1 MHTETFPRGRED
13 GEAIAASPMNM
24 RSETSILDMR
34 INPQKSSVFTSIYG
48 RVPYNSNIKAVNRN
62 NDHPKVRIIDRP
74 CGTGKTTD
82 ILRSFR
88 QDQRYLVVVPLLS
101 EVRRVVED
109 AVVSFVEPRA
119 GGESDTK
126 AEHLDALLKQ
136 GLNVVTTHKLFT
148 DIATAA
154 TRGLL
159 DDYHIIIDEVL
170 DVVQTVSGKTRM
182 SFDQFYLNDGYAT
195 EGDDG
200 VITPTEKWDE
210 QYQLVSDTLD
220 PRLYKLAKA
229 QTLYRMDGKFF
240 LWVLPAS
247 LLRCGRSLTVYTYMA
262 EGSLMLAYLKKLGI
276 AFHHER
282 YAHEA
287 AFRASARQLVDIR
300 SIPALE
306 RLSFSYTGQTETKGQ
321 AWREKLVS
329 TGLKNL
335 KQRSLMGVDL
345 NEVIITCAKQNW
357 QQEGSHPK
365 PKGFARGSRMFG
377 ANWLPNTTRGTNDY
391 AHASVCIY
399 LYDQHINPCI
409 RRWLGMM
416 DQAANDRF
424 ALAELI
430 QWVYRSR
437 VRRGDPITLYLPSNR
452 MRTLLR
458 EWIESETESYDAIRA
473 SLVA

>member
-1 MHTETFPRGRED
+1 MNMIDKTQNLIHASRIKDRNSSLSSMRYGRSPYKT
-13 GEAIAASPMNM
+13 GEATSSP
-24 RSETSILDMR
+24 S
-34 INPQKSSVFTSIYG
+34 
-48 RVPYNSNIKAVNRN
+48 
-62 NDHPKVRIIDRP
+62 HPRPHVRIIDRP
-74 CGTGKTTD
+74 CGTGKTTE
-82 ILRSFR
+82 ILRSFKS
-88 QDQRYLVVVPLLS
+88 DQRYLVVVPLLS
-101 EVRRVVED
+101 EVRRVIQD

-126 AEHLDALLKQ
+126 AEHLDVLLKQ

-148 DIATAA
+148 EIGTAA
-154 TRGLL
+154 TLGLL
-159 DDYHIIIDEVL
+159 DDYHIIVDEVL
-170 DVVQTVSGKTRM
+170 DVVETVPGKTSL

-200 VITPTEKWDE
+200 LITPTEKWDE

-229 QTLYRMDGKFF
+229 QTLYRVDGKFF
-240 LWVLPAS
+240 LWALSAS

-262 EGSLMLAYLKKLGI
+262 KGSLMLAYLKKLGI

-282 YAHEA
+282 YADEA
-287 AFRASARQLVDIR
+287 AFRASARQLIDIR

-306 RLSFSYTGQTETKGQ
+306 RLSFSYTGQTETKGH
-321 AWREKLVS
+321 AGREKLVS

-335 KQRSLMGVDL
+335 KQRSLTGIDL
-345 NEVIITCAKQNW
+345 DEVIITCAKQNW
-357 QQEGSHPK
+357 QKEGPPPK
-365 PKGFARGSRMFG
+365 PTGFAIGSRMFG
-377 ANWLPNTTRGTNDY
+377 AHWLPNTTRGTNDY

-416 DQAANDRF
+416 DRAANDLF
-424 ALAELI
+424 ASAELI

-437 VRRGDPITLYLPSNR
+437 VRRGLPITLYLPSNR
-452 MRTLLR
+452 MRALLLEWLEREADAHDTVTL
-458 EWIESETESYDAIRA
+458 AA
-473 SLVA
+473 